1 MKKPKIDRYVMVDYL
16 INYCCEHM
24 CGYDCEIDKIC
35 GKNDRCFKEY
45 TDEMLKEVYKIL
57 FK

>member
-1 MKKPKIDRYVMVDYL
+1 MKKSKIDRYVMLDDL
-16 INYCCEHM
+16 INYCYGHR
-24 CGYDCEIDKIC
+24 CGYDCKIDKIC
-35 GKNDRCFKEY
+35 CKNNIQFKTY